1 MNKRTIL
8 HAEFTL
14 EYERT
19 ANGTS
24 IELRLTHPLV
34 EYEDWLCYGSDEDM
48 TLKEICEEQLD
59 ELWRYMNA
67 APNADDFYDNFDL
80 KTIRKFIEALEQIV
94 KEEG

>member
-19 ANGTS
+19 ANGTN

-34 EYEDWLCYGSDEDM
+34 EYEDWLCYGAEEDM
-48 TLKEICEEQLD
+48 TLREICEEQLD

>member
-19 ANGTS
+19 VSGTS
-24 IELRLTHPLV
+24 ICLRLTYPPV
-34 EYEDWLCYGSDEDM
+34 EYEDWLCYGAEEDM

-59 ELWRYMNA
+59 ELWRHMNA

-80 KTIRKFIEALEQIV
+80 RTIRKFIEALEQIV

>member
-19 ANGTS
+19 VSGTS
-24 IELRLTHPLV
+24 ICLRLTHPPV

-48 TLKEICEEQLD
+48 TLREICKEQLD
-59 ELWRYMNA
+59 ELWKFMHA

-80 KTIRKFIEALEQIV
+80 RTIHQFIKALTQIV
-94 KEEG
+94 EEEG